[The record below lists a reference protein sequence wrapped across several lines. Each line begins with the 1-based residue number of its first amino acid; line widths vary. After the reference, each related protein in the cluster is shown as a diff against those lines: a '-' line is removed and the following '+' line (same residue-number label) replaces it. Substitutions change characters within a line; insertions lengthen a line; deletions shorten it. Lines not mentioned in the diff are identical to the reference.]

1 MARKTKEEKIMEHGK
16 RVAEDL
22 LGLYNKEARA
32 VVEYNKLL
40 TEYHK
45 LIKRFNKIIS
55 INDAVSKDFIVNNAV
70 SKDVIVN
77 NESLK
82 DSVDYTIK
90 TAREKLLHNVAEHRK
105 TKDILAKNMQS
116 DKNKDKVLEKKL
128 EQAYIKI
135 SKLEIELENTKRNID
150 DNSQN
155 LLKKRNE
162 QDRTLEINLP
172 QFKNFSYE
180 ELLEQEIKKS
190 NLNKTPLFIAK
201 LTIDNFKKIK
211 ISIEEHGNISTFL
224 RGTTKYLFVTLGN
237 EHIIFYSHHN
247 VYYLVFK
254 NLNKEQAKAKID
266 IANIKRKL
274 NNITITFSIGA
285 TQYIIDEDTFESIN
299 IRCDEANEEASIENN
314 ESSFVVK

>member
-1 MARKTKEEKIMEHGK
+1 MARKTKEEKIMEHGES
-16 RVAEDL
+16 VAEDFQ
-22 LGLYNKEARA
+22 GLYNKEARP

-40 TEYHK
+40 TEYRK
-45 LIKRFNKIIS
+45 LNKRFNKIIS
-55 INDAVSKDFIVNNAV
+55 INDAV

-116 DKNKDKVLEKKL
+116 DKDKDKVLEKKL

-155 LLKKRNE
+155 LFKKRNE

-190 NLNKTPLFIAK
+190 NLNKIPLFIAK

-211 ISIEEHGNISTFL
+211 ISIEEHGNIGTFL
-224 RGTTKYLFVTLGN
+224 RGTTKYLSVTLGN

-247 VYYLVFK
+247 VYYLIFK

-266 IANIKRKL
+266 IVNIKRKL